1 MADHVLEMAGLVLFC
16 DFFHDQFFK
25 KKVAKWIP
33 QTISKVEDDFNV
45 FNQLR
50 IISAYNE
57 HQFTQILFYEMDCFK
72 CGFEY

>member
-16 DFFHDQFFK
+16 DFFYDQFFK

-50 IISAYNE
+50 INSAYNE
-57 HQFTQILFYEMDCFK
+57 HHFTQILFYEMDCFK
-72 CGFEY
+72 Y